1 MAKTCSPAGRNFRNP
16 CGLLGNGVVSRFIRL
31 ACRLHGPAFD
41 FRFRF
46 GVSHFT
52 SRAFLQELQYARGY
66 LEVVDRQN
74 AYRLGLKDWRWICW
88 RRFFRHTVL
97 DRSGV
102 QPIYNPIRTVV
113 NHPLENVSAPSMP
126 TILPNGHL
134 GAGQSEGPSQES
146 SQTSSQ

>member
-1 MAKTCSPAGRNFRNP
+1 MAKMCSPASPNFRNP
-16 CGLLGNGVVSRFIRL
+16 LGLLGYGVVSRFIRL

-52 SRAFLQELQYARGY
+52 LSAFLQKLKSARGY

-74 AYRLGLKDWRWICW
+74 TYRLGLKSWRWICW
-88 RRFFRHTVL
+88 RGLFRHTVL
-97 DRSGV
+97 DKSGV
-102 QPIYNPIRTVV
+102 QPIYSPRRRVV
-113 NHPLENVSAPSMP
+113 NHPLETVSAPSMP

-134 GAGQSEGPSQES
+134 GRGQSEGSSQES